1 MLIFK
6 KAPFPWLSIELNFIN
21 DEGTEVMY
29 RFCYAAYNSPK
40 FNGFINC
47 TF

>member
-1 MLIFK
+1 MKTAIYLVVQPGIFISERYTTGD
-6 KAPFPWLSIELNFIN
+6 SI
-21 DEGTEVMY
+21 

-47 TF
+47 TL

>member
-1 MLIFK
+1 MQISKLSNLIK
-6 KAPFPWLSIELNFIN
+6 IIDFIMTLKYCVAS
-21 DEGTEVMY
+21 E